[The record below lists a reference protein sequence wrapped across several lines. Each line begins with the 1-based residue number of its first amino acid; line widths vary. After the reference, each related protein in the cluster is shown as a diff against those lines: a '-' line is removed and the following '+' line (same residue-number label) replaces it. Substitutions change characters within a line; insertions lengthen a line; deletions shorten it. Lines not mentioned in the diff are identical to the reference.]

1 MATHRRARG
10 QGREGVK
17 EGRCRQGDRGLPL
30 TMEVTMARKPAE
42 VFPPG
47 EYIKDELDARAW
59 SQAEFAEILG
69 RPPRVVSELINGK
82 RTITPE
88 TAKEIA
94 AAFGSTPELW
104 MNLESAYR
112 LSKTKNDEGAVA

>member
-1 MATHRRARG
+1 
-10 QGREGVK
+10 
-17 EGRCRQGDRGLPL
+17 
-30 TMEVTMARKPAE
+30 MARKPAE

-47 EYIKDELDARAW
+47 EYIKDELDARGW

-69 RPPRVVSELINGK
+69 RPARVVSEIINGK
-82 RTITPE
+82 RAISPE
-88 TAKEIA
+88 TAKEVA

-112 LSKTKNDEGAVA
+112 GLRCATSSRRPTAGDTRFRP